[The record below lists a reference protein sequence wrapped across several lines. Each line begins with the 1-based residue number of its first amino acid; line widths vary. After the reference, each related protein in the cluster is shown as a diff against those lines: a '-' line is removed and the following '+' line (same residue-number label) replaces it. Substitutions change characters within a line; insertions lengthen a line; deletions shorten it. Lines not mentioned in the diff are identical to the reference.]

1 MANVEVGTRIALK
14 NILYLTDFSEPSE
27 AALPFATSVAREYGA
42 KVYALH
48 VVIPAAYT
56 YTTPEV
62 TQVAIE
68 SQEDTAKLNMQ
79 RLEAQL
85 TGLPHECILELAT
98 GIWQTLERAVTDYAI
113 DLIVLGTH
121 GRTGTQKLL
130 LGSVAEEIFRRSRV
144 PVLTIGPSERH
155 GAHKAARFRRVLF
168 PTDFTPESLAAA
180 PYAIS
185 VAQENEARLIL
196 LHVTKEPEARPVVR
210 AVEDAMSNLLFQL
223 REIVPT
229 SAEPWCRLEAVVQ
242 FGNPAEQILKVAKER
257 DADLIV
263 LGVRDPGP
271 FMGAATHLERNTAH
285 KVVVHSGCPVL
296 TVRN

>member
-42 KVYALH
+42 KIYAFH
-48 VVIPAAYT
+48 VFIPAAYT

-62 TQVAIE
+62 TEVSIE
-68 SQEDTAKLNMQ
+68 AQEDAAKLNMQ

-85 TGLPHECILELAT
+85 TGLPHESIIEAAT
-98 GIWQTLERAVTDYAI
+98 GIWPALEQAIKDYAI

-121 GRTGTQKLL
+121 GRTGTRKLL
-130 LGSVAEEIFRRSRV
+130 LGSAAEEIFRRSHV
-144 PVLTIGPSERH
+144 PVLTIGPSEHH
-155 GAHKAARFRRVLF
+155 GAHRSAKFRRVLF

-185 VAQENEARLIL
+185 MAQENEAQLIL
-196 LHVTKEPEARPVVR
+196 LHVTKEPEIRPTDR
-210 AVEDAMSNLLFQL
+210 GVEDAMSNLMFLL
-223 REIVPT
+223 HEVVPT
-229 SAEPWCRLEAVVQ
+229 SAEPWCRLQAVVQ
-242 FGNPAEQILKVAKER
+242 FGSPAEQILKVAKER

-285 KVVVHSGCPVL
+285 KVVVHAACPVL
-296 TVRN
+296 TVRG